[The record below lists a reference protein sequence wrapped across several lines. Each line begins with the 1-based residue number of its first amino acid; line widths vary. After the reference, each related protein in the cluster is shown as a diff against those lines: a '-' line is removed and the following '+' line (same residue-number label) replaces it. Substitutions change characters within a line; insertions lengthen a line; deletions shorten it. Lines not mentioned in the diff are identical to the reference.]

1 MAHSILSEGPY
12 GPLRREGEEFQT
24 VVMISGG
31 APCPISLRLTRA
43 GSGVSWALPRMRDI
57 VRRAAAMM
65 LGQHHSAVVTQRVC
79 VVA

>member
-31 APCPISLRLTRA
+31 ACSHCHCHA
-43 GSGVSWALPRMRDI
+43 
-57 VRRAAAMM
+57 
-65 LGQHHSAVVTQRVC
+65 
-79 VVA
+79 